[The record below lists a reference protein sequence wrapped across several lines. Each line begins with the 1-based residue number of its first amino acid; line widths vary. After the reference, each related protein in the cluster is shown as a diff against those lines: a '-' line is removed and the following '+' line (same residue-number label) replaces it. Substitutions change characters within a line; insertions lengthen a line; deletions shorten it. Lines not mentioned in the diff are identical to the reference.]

1 MAACKVEVPPLQ
13 AQVWGWG
20 GSHCPDPAVQH
31 NYLYS
36 IIIYIQSLGAVCNV
50 VRLACEALGSARAA
64 LVVSTHKLA
73 EVVRCRDRAVA
84 AVGTGVVHPGN

>member
-1 MAACKVEVPPLQ
+1 M
-13 AQVWGWG
+13 GG
-20 GSHCPDPAVQH
+20 GSHWPDPAVQH

-50 VRLACEALGSARAA
+50 VRLAGEALGSARAA
-64 LVVSTHKLA
+64 LVVMTDKLA
-73 EVVRCRDRAVA
+73 AVARCRDRAVA